1 MKAALVVVIGIMLI
15 FTALGIACAVIVALR
30 RKPLADP
37 YAAPFGDMP
46 AICGMTLMSPNKRH
60 LESGRI
66 ALQPESGGR
75 YSFPSTA
82 AAARNLRTGAGHVAA
97 R

>member
-1 MKAALVVVIGIMLI
+1 MKATLVTVICIMLV

-30 RKPLADP
+30 RKPQADP

-46 AICGMTLMSPNKRH
+46 AIAGMTLMSPNTRH
-60 LESGRI
+60 LESGRA

-75 YSFPSTA
+75 SSFPSTA
-82 AAARNLRTGAGHVAA
+82 AVARNLRTGGAHVAA